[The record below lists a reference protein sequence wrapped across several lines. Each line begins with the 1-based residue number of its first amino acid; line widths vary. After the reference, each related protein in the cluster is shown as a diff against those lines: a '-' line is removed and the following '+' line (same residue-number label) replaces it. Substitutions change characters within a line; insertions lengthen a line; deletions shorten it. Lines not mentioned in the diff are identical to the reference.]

1 MYAADPAPDS
11 TFISR
16 AAAASLMAVSG
27 TSATRRSSGAVS
39 LGVPT
44 FTSCGLYP
52 IGGLNTGFGLHVRVK
67 SQSAADDQVTN
78 QIINDLTIQAAT
90 VNGSGSQTANLILTR
105 AIFHMGIPVAP
116 KNVFPS
122 NIEGLPTWYQLRVTP
137 QGHMARR
144 DQVDI
149 LIAFNPATW
158 HQDLRTVRPGG
169 VVVHE
174 EVFSTADA
182 RPDVT
187 YYPVPFSKLAK
198 SKIQN
203 DTLRKQLAN
212 MIYVGVVA
220 GLLGIPWDALEH
232 AVTRQFLS
240 KPKAVPLNLDAIKV
254 GFDYWQDNFSKKDPY
269 RLEAMSGVVDQKV
282 LVEGNQAAALGAL
295 MGGVTVA
302 AWYPITPSSSL
313 CENLIA
319 YAERFRT
326 DPETGEKR
334 IAVVQAEDELA
345 AVGMAIG
352 AGWAGARAMT
362 STSGPGISLMAE
374 FAGLGYYAEVP
385 VVIFDIQRI
394 GPSTGLPTRTSQADV
409 GFAYTLSHGD
419 TKHLVLLPGTVEEC
433 YEFARDAFD
442 YADRFQTPVF
452 VLSDLDLGMNL
463 WMTPAFTYP
472 DKPFDRGKVLSKAD
486 LERLAGEWARYRDV
500 DGDGVPF
507 RTLPG
512 TDHPAAGYF
521 TRGSG
526 HDEHA
531 RNTESAEAYA
541 ANMDRLSRKFETAR
555 AALPAP
561 VIDESTGSKIGLIAF
576 GSTHAAVLESRSAL
590 EAAKLPVDYLRI
602 RALPLSAQVVEFV
615 SRHER
620 VYVIEQN
627 RDGQVY
633 DLLRLALPPALV
645 DRLRSIRHYDGQPI
659 PADAITEP
667 LLESEAIPA

>member
-1 MYAADPAPDS
+1 M
-11 TFISR
+11 
-16 AAAASLMAVSG
+16 
-27 TSATRRSSGAVS
+27 
-39 LGVPT
+39 
-44 FTSCGLYP
+44 
-52 IGGLNTGFGLHVRVK
+52 
-67 SQSAADDQVTN
+67 TN

-463 WMTPAFTYP
+463 WMTPEFKYP

-531 RNTESAEAYA
+531 RYTESAEAYA

-602 RALPLSAQVVEFV
+602 RALPMSAQVVEFV

-645 DRLRSIRHYDGQPI
+645 ARLRSIRHYDGQPI

-667 LLESEAIPA
+667 LLESEAVPA

>member
-1 MYAADPAPDS
+1 
-11 TFISR
+11 
-16 AAAASLMAVSG
+16 
-27 TSATRRSSGAVS
+27 
-39 LGVPT
+39 
-44 FTSCGLYP
+44 
-52 IGGLNTGFGLHVRVK
+52 
-67 SQSAADDQVTN
+67 VTN

-463 WMTPAFTYP
+463 WMTPEFKYP

-531 RNTESAEAYA
+531 RYTESAEAYA

-645 DRLRSIRHYDGQPI
+645 ARLRSIRHYDGQPI

-667 LLESEAIPA
+667 LLESEAVPA

>member
-1 MYAADPAPDS
+1 M
-11 TFISR
+11 
-16 AAAASLMAVSG
+16 
-27 TSATRRSSGAVS
+27 
-39 LGVPT
+39 
-44 FTSCGLYP
+44 
-52 IGGLNTGFGLHVRVK
+52 
-67 SQSAADDQVTN
+67 TN

-149 LIAFNPATW
+149 LVAFNVATW
-158 HQDLRTVRPGG
+158 RQDLQTVRPGG

-174 EVFSTADA
+174 EAFSTAEVRTDL
-182 RPDVT
+182 T

-220 GLLGIPWDALEH
+220 GLLGIPWEALDH
-232 AVTRQFLS
+232 AVARQFLS

-269 RLEAMSGVVDQKV
+269 RLEAMTGVVDKKV

-319 YAERFRT
+319 YSERFRT
-326 DPETGEKR
+326 DPKTGEKR
-334 IAVVQAEDELA
+334 IAIVQAEDELA

-463 WMTPAFTYP
+463 WMTPEFKYP

-500 DGDGVPF
+500 DGDGVPY

-531 RNTESAEAYA
+531 RYTESATAYA
-541 ANMDRLSRKFETAR
+541 ANMDRLARKLETAR
-555 AALPAP
+555 KALPQP
-561 VIDESTGSKIGLIAF
+561 VIDESTGSRVGLVAF
-576 GSTHAAVLESRSAL
+576 GSTHAAVVEARQAL
-590 EAAKLPVDYLRI
+590 EAAKRPVDYLRV
-602 RALPLSAQVVEFV
+602 RALPLSAEVVEFV
-615 SRHER
+615 SRHDR
-620 VYVIEQN
+620 VYVVEQN
-627 RDGQVY
+627 RDGQVF
-633 DLLRLALPPALV
+633 DLIRLELPPALGS
-645 DRLRSIRHYDGQPI
+645 RLHSIRHYDGQPI
-659 PADAITEP
+659 PADAIIEP
-667 LLESEAIPA
+667 LLESEAVPA

>member
-1 MYAADPAPDS
+1 M
-11 TFISR
+11 T
-16 AAAASLMAVSG
+16 
-27 TSATRRSSGAVS
+27 
-39 LGVPT
+39 
-44 FTSCGLYP
+44 
-52 IGGLNTGFGLHVRVK
+52 
-67 SQSAADDQVTN
+67 DQT
-78 QIINDLTIQAAT
+78 INDLTIQAAT

-149 LIAFNPATW
+149 LIAFNVATW

-174 EVFSTADA
+174 EAFSTADA
-182 RPDVT
+182 RTDVT

-198 SKIQN
+198 AKIQN

-220 GLLGIPWDALEH
+220 GLLGIPWEALDH
-232 AVTRQFLS
+232 AVRRQFLS
-240 KPKAVPLNLDAIKV
+240 KPKAVQVNLDAIKV
-254 GFDYWQDNFSKKDPY
+254 GFDYWQDNFSKQDPY
-269 RLEAMSGVVDQKV
+269 RLEPMTGVVDGKV

-319 YAERFRT
+319 YSDRFRT
-326 DPETGEKR
+326 DPGTGEKR

-345 AVGMAIG
+345 ALGMAIG

-463 WMTPAFTYP
+463 WMTPEFKYP
-472 DKPFDRGKVLSKAD
+472 DRPFDRGKVLTKAD

-500 DGDGVPF
+500 DGDGVPY

-531 RNTESAEAYA
+531 RYTESAEAYA
-541 ANMDRLSRKFETAR
+541 ANMDRLTRKFETAR
-555 AALPAP
+555 TVLPAP
-561 VIDESTGSKIGLIAF
+561 VIDESAKSPIGLIAF
-576 GSTHAAVLESRSAL
+576 GSTHAAVVEARQAL
-590 EAAKLPVDYLRI
+590 MAAGRPVDYLRL
-602 RALPLSAQVVEFV
+602 RALPLAGAVVDFV

-620 VYVIEQN
+620 VYVVEQN
-627 RDGQVY
+627 RDGQVF
-633 DLLRLALPPALV
+633 DLIRLALPPALV
-645 DRLRSIRHYDGQPI
+645 GRLRSVRHYDGQPI
-659 PADAITEP
+659 PADAIIEP
-667 LLESEAIPA
+667 LLESEKVPA

>member
-1 MYAADPAPDS
+1 MTD
-11 TFISR
+11 
-16 AAAASLMAVSG
+16 
-27 TSATRRSSGAVS
+27 
-39 LGVPT
+39 
-44 FTSCGLYP
+44 
-52 IGGLNTGFGLHVRVK
+52 
-67 SQSAADDQVTN
+67 

-90 VNGSGSQTANLILTR
+90 VNGSGSQTANLVLTR

-149 LIAFNPATW
+149 LVAFNVATW

-174 EVFSTADA
+174 EAFSTAEA
-182 RPDVT
+182 RTDIT

-198 SKIQN
+198 SKIQS

-220 GLLGIPWDALEH
+220 GLLGIPWEALDH
-232 AVTRQFLS
+232 AVKRQFLS
-240 KPKAVPLNLDAIKV
+240 KPKAVPINLDAIKV

-269 RLEAMSGVVDQKV
+269 RLEPMTGVVDGKV

-313 CENLIA
+313 CEYLIA
-319 YAERFRT
+319 YTDRFRI
-326 DPETGEKR
+326 DPKTGEKR
-334 IAVVQAEDELA
+334 IAIVQAEDELA

-394 GPSTGLPTRTSQADV
+394 GPSTGLPTRTSQGDV

-433 YEFARDAFD
+433 YEFAREAFD

-463 WMTPAFTYP
+463 WMTPEFKYP
-472 DKPFDRGKVLSKAD
+472 DKPFDRGKVLSKDD
-486 LERLAGEWARYRDV
+486 LERLRGEWARYADV
-500 DGDGVPF
+500 DRDGVPY

-531 RNTESAEAYA
+531 RYTESAEAYA

-555 AALPAP
+555 GALPAP
-561 VIDESTGSKIGLIAF
+561 VIDESTRSRVGLIAF
-576 GSTHAAVLESRSAL
+576 GSTHAAVVEARQAL
-590 EAAKLPVDYLRI
+590 EAARRSVDYLRV
-602 RALPLSAQVVEFV
+602 RALPLSPQIVEFV

-620 VYVIEQN
+620 VYVVEQN
-627 RDGQVY
+627 RDGQIY
-633 DLLRLALPPALV
+633 DLIRLALPPALV
-645 DRLRSIRHYDGQPI
+645 GRVHSIRHYDGQPI
-659 PADAITEP
+659 PADAIIEP
-667 LLESEAIPA
+667 LLESEAVPA